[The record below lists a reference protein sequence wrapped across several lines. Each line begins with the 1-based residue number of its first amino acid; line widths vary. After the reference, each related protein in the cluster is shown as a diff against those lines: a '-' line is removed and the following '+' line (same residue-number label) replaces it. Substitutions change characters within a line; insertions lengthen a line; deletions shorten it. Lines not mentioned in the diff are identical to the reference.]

1 MEKSRDNEDNSRKGI
16 VEDEGWRCAQRL
28 IARTWTTH
36 ATIWLLNSTSKDHKG
51 LALDLSAHWSNLK
64 EQLTRKECQKDK
76 VKSEE
81 NLSKIPI

>member
-36 ATIWLLNSTSKDHKG
+36 ATIWMLNSTSKDHKW

-64 EQLTRKECQKDK
+64 ERLVQKECQKIRYRQE
-76 VKSEE
+76 SA
-81 NLSKIPI
+81 LL